1 MQALRT
7 RLKGRSVA
15 FMSTAMQ
22 YAKNGP
28 ASEVLRCACL
38 PPARRPLSAGL
49 PVRRCADAHNL
60 TSALPLPRAPPPG
73 GSATEVGGA
82 TVGAKQVKVTMLAA
96 PVRSGD
102 LGVVRARAAKRPPGP
117 PPAVAPADP

>member
-1 MQALRT
+1 MQTAMSTALC
-7 RLKGRSVA
+7 LKGRSVA

-38 PPARRPLSAGL
+38 PPARRPLSL
-49 PVRRCADAHNL
+49 VRRSDAHNL
-60 TSALPLPRAPPPG
+60 TDPTRPPAPPPG
-73 GSATEVGGA
+73 CSASEVSGA
-82 TVGAKQVKVTMLAA
+82 TVGAKQVKITMLAA

-117 PPAVAPADP
+117 PPAFAPADP